1 MSMTIANDLSTLRDS
16 CMSYA
21 KDVEKQIANPG
32 NDLRAMCFWNIHN
45 RVKLTEEI
53 MVMYERVWGS
63 SSFPDVDEKISEEL
77 VERIVTITKDLY
89 VDVVSIVEKTMKD
102 SLRFYSKSGLK
113 EAALR
118 KTSHL
123 YMRNILFCAMESGL
137 IDQDRFR
144 EWDEL
149 LILRNLAAH
158 NNSIAD
164 RQDRFEI
171 EGITV
176 SMRPGRMMKGPINVF
191 VVLTGRLIVLFY
203 EWLSLLEERFSS

>member
-1 MSMTIANDLSTLRDS
+1 MTVAEDLIRLVAE
-16 CMSYA
+16 CKEYA
-21 KDVEKQIANPG
+21 DAVEKEIAEPG
-32 NDLRAMCFWNIHN
+32 NDLRKMCFWNIHN
-45 RVKLTEEI
+45 RVKITEEI

-149 LILRNLAAH
+149 LVLRNLAAH

>member
-1 MSMTIANDLSTLRDS
+1 MTVAEDLIRLVAE
-16 CMSYA
+16 CKEYA
-21 KDVEKQIANPG
+21 DTVEKEIAEPG
-32 NDLRAMCFWNIHN
+32 NDLRKMCFWNIHN
-45 RVKLTEEI
+45 RVKITEEI

-63 SSFPDVDEKISEEL
+63 SFFPDVDEKISEEL